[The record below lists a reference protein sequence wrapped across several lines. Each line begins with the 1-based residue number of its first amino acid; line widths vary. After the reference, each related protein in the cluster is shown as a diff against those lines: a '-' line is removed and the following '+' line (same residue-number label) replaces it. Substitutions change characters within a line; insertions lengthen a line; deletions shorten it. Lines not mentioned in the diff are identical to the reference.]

1 MLAGALSE
9 EDEDAVLAEL
19 EAITQVGCKL
29 NLYKCRGC
37 IFNTPFHVSA
47 LLGLLEQLAP
57 AIRHPVASVETHT
70 LSFEE
75 IFRQLRY
82 VTLSQL

>member
-19 EAITQVGCKL
+19 EAITQVSRKL

-37 IFNTPFHVSA
+37 IFKHSLHVSA
-47 LLGLLEQLAP
+47 LIGLLKQLVP
-57 AIRHPVASVETHT
+57 QPVERKPLFHREKAS
-70 LSFEE
+70 L
-75 IFRQLRY
+75 
-82 VTLSQL
+82 